1 MRVALI
7 DGLLAELD
15 DVRAAFLAALEGVT
29 QEQFVRRPP
38 GEAAEGEERWPV
50 RDVCWH
56 LGQYDDYQRRVILAA
71 TGGRPLPENAPTKRP
86 DYLDTPDLLR
96 EWLAQS
102 RRALVVLVTQM
113 DEAALNREFEGPRRT
128 LTARGILKWIAIHER
143 SHIAQVEA
151 LRALPPAPPAAP

>member
-7 DGLLAELD
+7 DDLIAELEAA
-15 DVRAAFLAALEGVT
+15 RAAFLAALDGVT

-38 GEAAEGEERWPV
+38 GDVGEGEERWPV

-56 LGQYDDYQRRVILAA
+56 LGQYDDYPRRTILAA
-71 TGGRPLPENAPTKRP
+71 SEGRPLPKNEPTHRP
-86 DYLDTPDLLR
+86 AYLNTPDLLR

-102 RRALVVLVTQM
+102 RRTLVVMASRL
-113 DEAALNREFEGPRRT
+113 DEEALNREFEGPNGRT
-128 LTARGILKWIAIHER
+128 LTARGILRWIAIHER

-151 LRALPPAPPAAP
+151 LRALPPAEER

>member
-1 MRVALI
+1 MRVALT
-7 DGLLAELD
+7 DDLLAELEA
-15 DVRAAFLAALEGVT
+15 VRAAFLAALDGVT

-38 GEAAEGEERWPV
+38 GEVGEGEERWPV

-56 LGQYDDYQRRVILAA
+56 LGQYDDYQRRTILAA
-71 TGGRPLPENAPTKRP
+71 SEGRPLPKNEPTRRP
-86 DYLDTPDLLR
+86 AYLNTPDLLR

-102 RRALVVLVTQM
+102 RRTLVVMASRL
-113 DEAALNREFEGPRRT
+113 DEETLNRDFEGPNGRT

-151 LRALPPAPPAAP
+151 LRALPPAEER